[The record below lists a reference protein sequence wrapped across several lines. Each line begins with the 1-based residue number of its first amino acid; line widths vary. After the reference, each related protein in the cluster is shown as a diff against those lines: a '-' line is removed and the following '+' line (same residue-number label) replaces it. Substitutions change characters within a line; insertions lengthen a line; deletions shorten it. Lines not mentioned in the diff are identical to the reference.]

1 MGKDLKGREL
11 GKCLSQRKDGRYQ
24 ARFTNRYGQRIEY
37 KDKNL
42 NNVKEWIKKEKAKD
56 DLGINSKQ
64 NNDTLD
70 MWYLRWKE
78 MAFVD
83 LSEGSTQLY
92 ESIYKNQIY
101 PKLGNIK
108 IKDITEFMLRKFF
121 QEQKKIGR
129 AHV

>member
-1 MGKDLKGREL
+1 
-11 GKCLSQRKDGRYQ
+11 
-24 ARFTNRYGQRIEY
+24 
-37 KDKNL
+37 
-42 NNVKEWIKKEKAKD
+42 
-56 DLGINSKQ
+56 
-64 NNDTLD
+64 

-121 QEQKKIGR
+121 QEQNKN
-129 AHV
+129 

>member
-1 MGKDLKGREL
+1 
-11 GKCLSQRKDGRYQ
+11 
-24 ARFTNRYGQRIEY
+24 
-37 KDKNL
+37 
-42 NNVKEWIKKEKAKD
+42 
-56 DLGINSKQ
+56 
-64 NNDTLD
+64 

-121 QEQKKIGR
+121 QEQKNYYADSTINGIKNILNQIMQCCKD
-129 AHV
+129 AKMYTI